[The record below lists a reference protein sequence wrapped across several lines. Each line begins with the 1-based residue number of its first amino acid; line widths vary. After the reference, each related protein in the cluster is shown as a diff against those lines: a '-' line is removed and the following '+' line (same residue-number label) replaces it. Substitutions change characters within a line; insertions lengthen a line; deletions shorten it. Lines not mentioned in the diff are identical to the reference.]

1 MASFELSGACLKVSG
16 ILDGE
21 AEVPLRAKLQELTE
35 SGEKS
40 LELDLTA
47 VESITSICIGA
58 LVAFWIDLSEAGGKL
73 KFSSSDQV
81 KRVLDMTGLTSVL
94 MKDG

>member
-1 MASFELSGACLKVSG
+1 MASFESTGTCLKVSG

-21 AEVPLRAKLQELTE
+21 AEVPLRAQLQKLIE

-40 LELDLTA
+40 LELDLSD

-73 KFSSSDQV
+73 KFSSSEQV

-94 MKDG
+94 MKEG